1 MFFILFC
8 ILGIVLFISMIIA
21 LLEMG
26 TWFENMCGVWA
37 KKYPKSFQAFWFSI
51 FVFIGFVIVWSHI

>member
-8 ILGIVLFISMIIA
+8 ILGIVLFISLIIV

-26 TWFENMCGVWA
+26 TWFENKCGEWA
-37 KKYPKSFQAFWFSI
+37 KEYPKTFLTAWGIVFC
-51 FVFIGFVIVWSHI
+51 FIGFVIVWSHI